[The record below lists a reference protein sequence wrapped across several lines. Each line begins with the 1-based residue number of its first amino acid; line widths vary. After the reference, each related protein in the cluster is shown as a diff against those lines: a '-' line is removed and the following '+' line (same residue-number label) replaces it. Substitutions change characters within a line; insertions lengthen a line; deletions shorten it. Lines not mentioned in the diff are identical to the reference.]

1 MSNGGIAVKSRRYV
15 LVGYVTWLAV
25 LVALYYA
32 LPGLR
37 TEMWGLIGLS
47 GVGGIVAGVVINR
60 PSRKLPWLLLA
71 GALTSFTAGQVSFL
85 VAQLI
90 GVQLPFPSFAD
101 VLYLLTYPLYAIG
114 LLIFIWWRTP
124 DRDRRSLIDALILT
138 AGLALLSWIY
148 LILPYVHNPALTW
161 LQKSV
166 AIAYPLGDVLVLAML
181 ARLLAPGAGRTR
193 SVEFLTLGAIGALA
207 SDVSYGLIQLHGT
220 FHNGTVVDLGWAVFY
235 GGCGAAALH
244 PAMTELTQPVTRQQ
258 ARVSPVRLITLMLAS
273 LIAPLVLFIESFRFR
288 GGELSVI
295 AVFSA
300 ILYLL
305 VLSRLSDVAASHG
318 RALGRERAV
327 RQAGASLVSAVTVD
341 QAGAA
346 VRSATG
352 TLLGLGPRGD
362 DVLLAVRTDGTFRAV
377 TTASADPG
385 PMSRL
390 AGLAGTWQSLA
401 TGSVP
406 LLAPVTRLP
415 AQARALVPGCD
426 WMLLCPL
433 TLNDRPSGDPLI
445 GVLAVFGEQRLLAD
459 LAATMEILAH
469 QVALAVERIMLRE
482 EVIRQGNEAYFRTL
496 VQDTSDA
503 ILIVDDDGKVR
514 YATPS
519 ATSIFGDITVAGA
532 YLWELV
538 ADGERDNL
546 IGTLM
551 RIPAG
556 PAFSSRYVDR
566 RLTRRD
572 GVSVDV
578 QVRASDLRADPTVAG
593 LVLTLRDVTEQRQL
607 EEQLKHQA
615 FHDALTGLPN
625 RLLVQDR
632 ISQQLAAA
640 RRGGRIAGVL
650 FVDLDDFKI
659 VNDTMG
665 HGVGDELLVAAAV
678 RLSGLI
684 RDCDTAARLGGDE
697 FALLIC
703 EVADPAAVEAAADR
717 VVRAFAEPF
726 ALASGSVL
734 TTVTVGV
741 ATTEDSAD
749 TDELLRHAD
758 LALYAAKAA
767 GKRQW
772 RRYQPVLS
780 TGMVRRRELQAALEE
795 AVARS
800 AFTLAYQPI
809 VTLTTGK
816 LAGFEALIRWPHP
829 EWGMMQPNQF
839 IALAEETG
847 QIVPLGS
854 WVLARAAADIVRW
867 RQDPRQ
873 DPRQEPGAPGAPA
886 RDGPSPG
893 GGVSPGRLY
902 VSVNVSARQF
912 SAPGFVDGVRQVLAS
927 SGLEPGALMLEL
939 TESVLLRRDE
949 RMQSVLMELKA
960 IGVKLAIDD
969 FGTGYS
975 SLSYLRELP
984 IDVLKMDKSF
994 VDGIAV
1000 SDQRLALA
1008 EGIVRIARTL
1018 RLEVI
1023 AEGIESEVQRDLLIS
1038 MGCQYGQGYLLA
1050 MPMAARQAET
1060 LVRIGSCLVPS
1071 LPRQVP
1077 EPRTTEPTE
1086 PAPR

>member
-1 MSNGGIAVKSRRYV
+1 VKSRRYV
-15 LVGYVTWLAV
+15 LGGYATWWAV
-25 LVALYYA
+25 LVTLYYG

-37 TEMWGLIGLS
+37 AETWGLIGLS
-47 GVGGIVAGVVINR
+47 GVCGVVAGVAINR

-101 VLYLLTYPLYAIG
+101 VLYLLTYPLYASG
-114 LLIFIWWRTP
+114 LLIFILWRTP

-138 AGLALLSWIY
+138 AGLALLSWTF
-148 LILPYVHNPALTW
+148 LILPYVHNPALSW

-166 AIAYPLGDVLVLAML
+166 AIAYPLGDVLILAML
-181 ARLLAPGAGRTR
+181 ARLLAPGAGRSR
-193 SVEFLTLGAIGALA
+193 CVQLLTLGAVGVMA
-207 SDVSYGLIQLHGT
+207 SDVSYGLIQLHGL

-235 GGCGAAALH
+235 GGWGAAALH
-244 PAMTELTQPVTRQQ
+244 PTMRELTQPVSRQHVE
-258 ARVSPVRLITLMLAS
+258 VSPVRLTVLMLAS
-273 LIAPLVLFIESFRFR
+273 LIAPVVLFAESFRIR
-288 GGELSVI
+288 GSDGSVI

-300 ILYLL
+300 VLYLL
-305 VLSRLSDVAASHG
+305 VLSRLSDVAASH
-318 RALGRERAV
+318 RCALGRERAV
-327 RQAGASLVSAVTVD
+327 REAGASLMSALTVD
-341 QAGAA
+341 QAGA
-346 VRSATG
+346 VVKSATDI
-352 TLLGLGPRGD
+352 LLGPLRRG
-362 DVLLAVRTDGTFRAV
+362 DVLLAARIDGTFRAV
-377 TTASADPG
+377 TTASAEPDP
-385 PMSRL
+385 MRRL
-390 AGLAGTWQSLA
+390 GELAETWRPLA
-401 TGSVP
+401 VGSAP
-406 LLAPVTRLP
+406 LLAPVTDLP
-415 AQARALVPGCD
+415 QQARALVPGCD

-433 TLNDRPSGDPLI
+433 TLENRASGDPLI
-445 GVLAVFGEQRLLAD
+445 GVLIVFDGQRNLAD
-459 LAATMEILAH
+459 LAATLEILAH
-469 QVALAVERIMLRE
+469 QVALAIERIMLRE
-482 EVIRQGNEAYFRTL
+482 ELVRQGNEAYFRTL

-503 ILIVDDDGKVR
+503 ILIVADDWKVR

-532 YLWELV
+532 YLWDLV
-538 ADGERDNL
+538 AEGEHDELFRAS
-546 IGTLM
+546 M
-551 RIPAG
+551 QIPADAG
-556 PAFSSRYVDR
+556 FNSRYVDWR
-566 RLTRRD
+566 ITRRD
-572 GVSVDV
+572 GVSVQV
-578 QVRASDLRADPTVAG
+578 QVRASDLRADPTVSG

-625 RLLVQDR
+625 RLLFQDR
-632 ISQQLAAA
+632 ISRQLAAT
-640 RRGGRIAGVL
+640 RREGTTAGVL
-650 FVDLDDFKI
+650 FVDLDDFKV

-665 HGVGDELLVAAAV
+665 HSVGDELLVATAA

-697 FALLIC
+697 FALLISDVPDC
-703 EVADPAAVEAAADR
+703 AAVEAAAGR
-717 VVRAFAEPF
+717 VVQAFGKPF

-734 TTVTVGV
+734 ATVTVGV
-741 ATTEDSAD
+741 ATTQDGAD
-749 TDELLRHAD
+749 TGELLRHAD

-780 TGMVRRRELQAALEE
+780 AGMVRRRELQAALEE

-809 VTLTTGK
+809 VALSTGEV
-816 LAGFEALIRWPHP
+816 AGFEALVRWPHAQ
-829 EWGMMQPNQF
+829 WGMMQPDQF

-854 WVLARAAADIVRW
+854 WVLAQAAADVTWW
-867 RQDPRQ
+867 RRDRHGDPRQ
-873 DPRQEPGAPGAPA
+873 DQAPDGAA
-886 RDGPSPG
+886 RPHG
-893 GGVSPGRLY
+893 LY

-912 SAPGFVDGVRQVLAS
+912 TAPGFADGVRRILDS

-949 RMQSVLMELKA
+949 RVQSDLIELKA

-1000 SDQRLALA
+1000 SEQRLALA
-1008 EGIVRIARTL
+1008 EGIVQIAQTL
-1018 RLEVI
+1018 RLKVI
-1023 AEGIESEVQRDLLIS
+1023 AEGIESEIQRDLLIS
-1038 MGCQYGQGYLLA
+1038 MGCRFGQGYLLA
-1050 MPMAARQAET
+1050 MPMAAHQAEP
-1060 LVRIGSCLVPS
+1060 LVRIGSRLMPS

-1077 EPRTTEPTE
+1077 QVT
-1086 PAPR
+1086 